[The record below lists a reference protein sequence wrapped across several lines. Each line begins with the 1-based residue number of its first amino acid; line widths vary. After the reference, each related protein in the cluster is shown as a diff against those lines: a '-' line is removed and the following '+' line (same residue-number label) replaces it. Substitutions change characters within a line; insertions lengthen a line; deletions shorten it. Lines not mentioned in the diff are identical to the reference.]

1 MNDFFSAGIANAIQM
16 VVGYPLDTAKVWV
29 QSGCKEPMTLRN
41 LYGGIRYPLVGHSAM
56 TGLCFSTYD
65 YGIRNSYGPLF
76 AGFVSGSLVSVIAVP
91 FEVMKITKQYEPA
104 SVVRMNSKLCIRCLP
119 AIYARETSYI
129 TMMLNLQHWFS
140 TQTDIS
146 PTLYGALC
154 SSVSWIMTYPL
165 DTYKTHTVLLH
176 SLGKT
181 TVKRPLFDI
190 GLAYSIIRVSCGGSL
205 FMTIYTAIRTEHGGV
220 VGERERSS

>member
-1 MNDFFSAGIANAIQM
+1 MNDFFSAGIANAVQM
-16 VVGYPLDTAKVWV
+16 VVGYPLDTAKVWT

-76 AGFVSGSLVSVIAVP
+76 SGFASGSLVSAIVVP

-104 SVVRMNSKLCIRCLP
+104 SVVRMNPQLCIRCLP
-119 AIYARETSYI
+119 AIYMRETCYI
-129 TMMLNLQHWFS
+129 TTMLNLQHWFS

-146 PTLYGALC
+146 PTVYGALC
-154 SSVSWIMTYPL
+154 SSASWVLTYPL
-165 DTYKTHTVLLH
+165 DTYKTNTILLH
-176 SLGKT
+176 SLGKKS
-181 TVKRPLFDI
+181 VRRPLFDM
-190 GLAYSIIRVSCGGSL
+190 GLAYSICRVSIGGSL
-205 FMTIYTAIRTEHGGV
+205 FMTIYSMLKKYPV
-220 VGERERSS
+220 

>member
-1 MNDFFSAGIANAIQM
+1 MNDFFSAGIANAVQM
-16 VVGYPLDTAKVWV
+16 VVGYPLDTAKVWA

-76 AGFVSGSLVSVIAVP
+76 AGFASGSLVSVIAVP
-91 FEVMKITKQYEPA
+91 FEVMKIAKQYEPA
-104 SVVRMNSKLCIRCLP
+104 SVVRMNPQLCIRCLP
-119 AIYARETSYI
+119 AIYARETCYI
-129 TMMLNLQHWFS
+129 TMMLNLQYWFS

-146 PTLYGALC
+146 PAIYGALC
-154 SSVSWIMTYPL
+154 SSVSWITTYPL

-181 TVKRPLFDI
+181 TVKRPVFDI
-190 GLAYSIIRVSCGGSL
+190 GLAYSIIRVSIGGSL
-205 FMTIYTAIRTEHGGV
+205 FMTIYTAIRTENKNLGI
-220 VGERERSS
+220 